1 MEPGDFVILILP
13 GYGLP
18 IWEHIPMV
26 GLTDGVTAKLIP
38 AMAPAM
44 AMLPTQ
50 PILIMA
56 MVLAEDLEEAEDLE
70 GAEDSAEEDGGKPR
84 REHESSPGVAA
95 GLLTQDA

>member
-1 MEPGDFVILILP
+1 MAD
-13 GYGLP
+13 
-18 IWEHIPMV
+18 
-26 GLTDGVTAKLIP
+26 LTDGVTAKLIP

-56 MVLAEDLEEAEDLE
+56 MVLAEDLEEAED
-70 GAEDSAEEDGGKPR
+70 SAEEDGGKPR

-95 GLLTQDA
+95 GLITQDAYGNRKR

>member
-1 MEPGDFVILILP
+1 MAD
-13 GYGLP
+13 
-18 IWEHIPMV
+18 
-26 GLTDGVTAKLIP
+26 LTDGVTAKLIP

-56 MVLAEDLEEAEDLE
+56 MVLAEDLEEAEDS
-70 GAEDSAEEDGGKPR
+70 AAAEEDGGKPR

-95 GLLTQDA
+95 GLLTQDAYGNRKR